1 MNVLFIC
8 TGNTCRSPMA
18 EALLAAKSSY
28 YNVKSAGIFANEHES
43 ANENTIK
50 VLKEE
55 NIELEHRA
63 QMVTDELLS
72 WADVVLTMTSQH
84 KNHLLLQ
91 NATYQHKYFTLIE
104 YVNKESK
111 DDNQTRMDIADPFGG
126 DLTDYKNTLNELHS
140 YINKFINITDKSGG
154 NNQ

>member
-1 MNVLFIC
+1 M
-8 TGNTCRSPMA
+8 M
-18 EALLAAKSSY
+18 KSKITY

-55 NIELEHRA
+55 NIELGHRA
-63 QMVTDELLS
+63 QMVTDELLG

-111 DDNQTRMDIADPFGG
+111 DDDQTRINIADPFV
-126 DLTDYKNTLNELHS
+126 
-140 YINKFINITDKSGG
+140 
-154 NNQ
+154 